1 MARKNNLARVRSI
14 AAGRKKT
21 QSRPYTTPRITSY
34 SGKLAAKLLRAPARP
49 RLARPRPVSP

>member
-1 MARKNNLARVRSI
+1 MARKDSLARMGRI
-14 AAGRKKT
+14 AAGRKKK

-49 RLARPRPVSP
+49 RPARTRPVAP